1 MVKSKGK
8 PGRPLA
14 GENKKSIRT
23 VVSSNS
29 ADKMFI
35 EQRAASVNMTASMF
49 LLRLGM
55 DKKIRPPMPAVNRE
69 TFLEINAI
77 GRNLN
82 TLNVLLQKNR
92 KFGYSAI
99 SMTLES
105 LQKQLAEV
113 RAQLIGSSAYE
124 EADEAKKNAAQHES
138 PNVQNIERQVGQN
151 SEIVM

>member
-1 MVKSKGK
+1 MIKNKGK
-8 PGRPLA
+8 TGRPLA

-23 VVSSNS
+23 VVSSTA

-55 DKKIRPPMPAVNRE
+55 DKKIRPPMPAVNRK

-92 KFGYSAI
+92 KFG
-99 SMTLES
+99 
-105 LQKQLAEV
+105 
-113 RAQLIGSSAYE
+113 G
-124 EADEAKKNAAQHES
+124 
-138 PNVQNIERQVGQN
+138 
-151 SEIVM
+151 